1 MHIVVVGCGRV
12 GATLADQLE
21 QQGISVAVVDR
32 KAEAFRRLPEE
43 FGGRRHVGV
52 GFDRDVLRS
61 AGIEGATGVA
71 AVTNGDNS
79 NILIARVAR
88 EYFGVERVVARI
100 YDQRRAAVYER
111 LGIPT
116 IATVSW
122 TASRVL
128 RRVLPDAE
136 AVEWTDPSASVSLI
150 ERPAPERWVGRRVA
164 DVQLPGA
171 VRVAAVS
178 RLGQGRIPTD
188 DLLVQEGDLLWFV
201 VDAERLGELDAHL
214 EGTEV
219 SR

>member
-1 MHIVVVGCGRV
+1 VHVVVVGCGRV
-12 GATLADQLE
+12 GSTLAERLE
-21 QQGISVAVVDR
+21 EQGVSVAVVDR
-32 KAEAFRRLPEE
+32 RSDAFRRLPEG
-43 FGGRRHVGV
+43 FGGSRHVGV
-52 GFDRDVLRS
+52 GFDRDVLRA
-61 AGIEGATGVA
+61 AGVEEATGLA

-88 EYFGVERVVARI
+88 EYFGIGRVVARI

-116 IATVSW
+116 IATVDW

-128 RRVLPDAE
+128 RRVLPASE
-136 AVEWTDPSASVSLI
+136 AVEWTDPSATVSLV
-150 ERPAPERWVGRRVA
+150 ERPAPLRWVGKRVA

-171 VRVAAVS
+171 ARIAAVG

-201 VDAERLGELDAHL
+201 VDTARLGELDAHL
-214 EGTEV
+214 TGTEV
-219 SR
+219 AR